1 MLHPCRQARR
11 TLQHRAAP
19 FRSTA
24 APPPGA
30 ETVGFPPQIPQ
41 KRVVA
46 AVHVR
51 DISKRIWAYAM
62 LVATLQWM
70 KTGADSAALVR
81 AFARRTASVLVAAS
95 LCAGLAVSAQAAK
108 PARAAKQRLAIDTP
122 ITPFAPKLAEF
133 GRFAFTA
140 PGAPSQPQSLSSGF
154 RFTPS
159 GQADSLRALSLGVAT
174 RLTAAVADRSKATAP
189 TELLV
194 VPAGYG
200 LNLSLGWK
208 GFALDT
214 GYSHA
219 EPVLASPLA
228 GRMTDAVNLGLSY
241 GGRNW
246 RTRLEGTAEQS
257 QPLAFA
263 PLTRRY
269 SLELGGAYRVAP
281 RLSVTGGL
289 RYRIAPEP
297 PSLVLPNRDDQA
309 VYLGTSIAF

>member
-1 MLHPCRQARR
+1 MKTKADSVASTRAIVRR
-11 TLQHRAAP
+11 TL
-19 FRSTA
+19 
-24 APPPGA
+24 
-30 ETVGFPPQIPQ
+30 
-41 KRVVA
+41 
-46 AVHVR
+46 
-51 DISKRIWAYAM
+51 
-62 LVATLQWM
+62 
-70 KTGADSAALVR
+70 
-81 AFARRTASVLVAAS
+81 SVLVAAGV
-95 LCAGLAVSAQAAK
+95 CAGLSVSAQAAK
-108 PARAAKQRLAIDTP
+108 PAKAPKQRLTIDTP
-122 ITPFAPKLAEF
+122 ITPFQPKIVEF

-140 PGAPSQPQSLSSGF
+140 PGAPAQPQSLSSGF

-159 GQADSLRALSLGVAT
+159 GQAENLRALSLGLAT
-174 RLTAAVADRSKATAP
+174 RVTAP
-189 TELLV
+189 VTDKSKVAAPVETLV

-200 LNLSLGWK
+200 VNLSLGWK

-219 EPVLASPLA
+219 EPVLTTPLA

-269 SLELGGAYRVAP
+269 SVELGGAFKVAP
-281 RLSVTGGL
+281 RLSVTGGV

-297 PSLVLPNRDDQA
+297 PSLVLPDRDDQA

>member
-1 MLHPCRQARR
+1 MTSWADSVALARAFGHR
-11 TLQHRAAP
+11 TL
-19 FRSTA
+19 
-24 APPPGA
+24 
-30 ETVGFPPQIPQ
+30 
-41 KRVVA
+41 
-46 AVHVR
+46 
-51 DISKRIWAYAM
+51 
-62 LVATLQWM
+62 L
-70 KTGADSAALVR
+70 
-81 AFARRTASVLVAAS
+81 VLVAAG
-95 LCAGLAVSAQAAK
+95 LCAGLSVSAQAAK
-108 PARAAKQRLAIDTP
+108 PAKAAKQRLTIDTP
-122 ITPFAPKLAEF
+122 ITPFQPKIGDF

-140 PGAPSQPQSLSSGF
+140 PGTPAQPQSLSSGF

-159 GQADSLRALSLGVAT
+159 GQAENLRALSLGLAT
-174 RLTAAVADRSKATAP
+174 RVTAP
-189 TELLV
+189 VTDKSKVAAPVDTLV

-200 LNLSLGWK
+200 VNVSLGWK

-219 EPVLASPLA
+219 EPQLTSPLA

-241 GGRNW
+241 GGQNW

-269 SLELGGAYRVAP
+269 SVELGGAYKVAP
-281 RLSVTGGL
+281 RLSVTGGV

>member
-1 MLHPCRQARR
+1 M
-11 TLQHRAAP
+11 
-19 FRSTA
+19 S
-24 APPPGA
+24 
-30 ETVGFPPQIPQ
+30 
-41 KRVVA
+41 
-46 AVHVR
+46 
-51 DISKRIWAYAM
+51 SW
-62 LVATLQWM
+62 
-70 KTGADSAALVR
+70 ADSVALARV
-81 AFARRTASVLVAAS
+81 FAHRTMVVLVGASV
-95 LCAGLAVSAQAAK
+95 CAGLSVAAHAAK
-108 PARAAKQRLAIDTP
+108 PARAPKQRLTIDTP
-122 ITPFAPKLAEF
+122 ITPFQPKIGEF

-140 PGAPSQPQSLSSGF
+140 PGAPAQPQSLSSGF

-159 GQADSLRALSLGVAT
+159 GQAENLRALSLGLAT
-174 RLTAAVADRSKATAP
+174 RVTAP
-189 TELLV
+189 VSDKSKVAAPVDTLV
-194 VPAGYG
+194 APAGYG
-200 LNLSLGWK
+200 VNVSLGWK

-219 EPVLASPLA
+219 EPLLTTPLA

-241 GGRNW
+241 GGQNW

-269 SLELGGAYRVAP
+269 SLELGGAYKVAP
-281 RLSVTGGL
+281 RLSVTGGV